1 LNLVW
6 RKSSC
11 FYPFYS
17 SPSSS
22 PQNLFISQVKVN
34 WDELIK
40 CSTELLSA
48 FLVRLRTSGE
58 VVRSI
63 GDVLV
68 SQIPHLT
75 PHIRWC
81 SCQLMACTILQQ
93 KASDPHFKEFEQSCS
108 TDPRTGGLPLSSF
121 LLKPM
126 QRVTKYPLL
135 VKRVRRTMGGQGGWG
150 GSCIANTWVGSG
162 SDEVFVIAKPS

>member
-1 LNLVW
+1 MTIPGCVIVHSLATACCHPVKYGVSL
-6 RKSSC
+6 
-11 FYPFYS
+11 
-17 SPSSS
+17 
-22 PQNLFISQVKVN
+22 QVMVN

-40 CSTELLSA
+40 CSGEFLSS

-58 VVRSI
+58 LVRGI
-63 GDVLV
+63 GDVLT
-68 SQIPHLT
+68 SQIPNLT

-81 SCQLMACTILQQ
+81 SCQLNACLILQQ
-93 KASDPHFKEFEQSCS
+93 KSSDPKFKEFEAKCL

-135 VKRVRRTMGGQGGWG
+135 IKRVRGKSCFVAYCYFDITRSWIIPLLPTM
-150 GSCIANTWVGSG
+150 TMLT
-162 SDEVFVIAKPS
+162 